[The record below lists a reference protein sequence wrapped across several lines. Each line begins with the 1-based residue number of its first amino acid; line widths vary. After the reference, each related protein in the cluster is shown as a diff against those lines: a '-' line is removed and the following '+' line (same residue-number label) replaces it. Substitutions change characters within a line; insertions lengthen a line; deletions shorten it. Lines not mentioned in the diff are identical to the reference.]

1 MTAAPPPSVAAPPAG
16 RVTARLGRPAIVA
29 TGIAVALAATAAT
42 AVAPALGVTALALL
56 ALAPI
61 VLRGPVVA
69 LAALTAVLFV
79 QRMPPFGLLATAL
92 LLLVAARWAEA
103 RWTGIGRRA
112 PVVPRA
118 LTAAVLGLVLWLGL
132 SLTWARHAGPAET
145 KLGDWAVS
153 AAILGVVVSVVR
165 ERAHVRVIVR
175 AFIAGAV
182 VSVLFG
188 LGVAALAPGGALAQ
202 RAWFEGRLQ
211 GASGDPNFLAA
222 GLVAAIALAVGAL
235 AASPRRSLDRRC
247 LLAAIVVLVAGL
259 GATQSRGGILAAVA
273 TAALAVAL
281 GHGRG
286 RGRRRALGL
295 GVGAALLVAAL
306 AVSPGGLTRIATPDV
321 EGNGRADLWRVGER
335 MVAQH
340 PYVGVGLANFP
351 VRSADLALDPG
362 RLTFAELIAERP
374 LDAHNTYLQLLA
386 EAGPPGLMAY
396 LIVVGLALGCAWR
409 AQRRLTALGERELAS
424 AAQSVFLAVIGMLV
438 ALLFLTNGD
447 DMRLWILLGLGPALL
462 AMAGRRAERAPG
474 PVTGRP
480 AP

>member
-1 MTAAPPPSVAAPPAG
+1 
-16 RVTARLGRPAIVA
+16 
-29 TGIAVALAATAAT
+29 
-42 AVAPALGVTALALL
+42 
-56 ALAPI
+56 
-61 VLRGPVVA
+61 
-69 LAALTAVLFV
+69 
-79 QRMPPFGLLATAL
+79 MPPFGLAATAL
-92 LLLVAARWAEA
+92 LLLVAARWAEV
-103 RWTGIGRRA
+103 RWTGLGRRA

-132 SLTWARHAGPAET
+132 SLTWARHAGPAEA

-153 AAILGVVVSVVR
+153 AAVLAVVVSVVR
-165 ERAHVRVIVR
+165 AHAHVRVVVR

-182 VSVLFG
+182 VSVVFG
-188 LGVAALAPGGALAQ
+188 LGVAALAPGSALAQ

-259 GATQSRGGILAAVA
+259 GATQSRGGILAAAA

-281 GHGRG
+281 GHGRH
-286 RGRRRALGL
+286 RALGL
-295 GVGAALLVAAL
+295 GAVAGLLVAAL
-306 AVSPGGLTRIATPDV
+306 ALSPGGLARIATPDV
-321 EGNGRADLWRVGER
+321 EGNGRADLWRVAGR
-335 MVAQH
+335 MVGRH

-386 EAGPPGLMAY
+386 EAGPLGLIAY
-396 LIVVGLALGCAWR
+396 VTVVGLALGCAWR
-409 AQRRLTALGERELAS
+409 ARRRLTALGERELAS
-424 AAQSVFLAVIGMLV
+424 AAQSVFLAAIGMLV
-438 ALLFLTNGD
+438 ALMFLTDGD

-462 AMAGRRAERAPG
+462 AMAGRPTERATG